1 MFSNHP
7 ATDTAM
13 KHANNLGLP
22 IDEAM
27 ILQGANTEILVAA
40 AKGTIDLQ
48 QMAREELASRG
59 LDLDGRW
66 VGFPQ
71 AIASKPLLVKLD

>member
-1 MFSNHP
+1 MYSNHP

-13 KHANNLGLP
+13 KQARQMGLP
-22 IDEAM
+22 LDEALL
-27 ILQGANTEILVAA
+27 LQSAHTEILVAA

-59 LDLDGRW
+59 LEQDGRW
-66 VGFPQ
+66 VGFPK
-71 AIASKPLLVKLD
+71 AAAALGG